1 MPPRPIDS
9 RNVYQKTLYA
19 QHEAEKLHDGI
30 EKDKQLRQQFM
41 TEERDRNKRDQ
52 VELLDERA
60 PTRRTEREAH
70 RDKRKKNRIKDEQ
83 HEVEI
88 DQKPETDEDRAE
100 CRKRVPDDDLGKGDR
115 LDVAG

>member
-19 QHEAEKLHDGI
+19 QHEVEKLHDGN
-30 EKDKQLRQQFM
+30 EKDKLLRQQFL

-60 PTRRTEREAH
+60 PTRRTEREA
-70 RDKRKKNRIKDEQ
+70 RREKRKNDRKKNDQ
-83 HEVEI
+83 HEVEVE
-88 DQKPETDEDRAE
+88 QELETDEAQTE
-100 CRKRVPDDDLGKGDR
+100 SRKRIPEDDLGKGDR
-115 LDVAG
+115 LDIEG

>member
-1 MPPRPIDS
+1 
-9 RNVYQKTLYA
+9 VYQKTLYA

-70 RDKRKKNRIKDEQ
+70 REKRKKDRKKEEQ
-83 HEVEI
+83 HEVEE
-88 DQKPETDEDRAE
+88 DQELETDEDRVE
-100 CRKRVPDDDLGKGDR
+100 IRRRLPEDDLGKGDR
-115 LDVAG
+115 LDIEG